1 MRFGVAHRHVNSI
14 LRRAHLH
21 NVSEV
26 QAHIPILETTD
37 EGKQALLMGLEYLV
51 NIAFVDDEEV
61 TTGITF

>member
-1 MRFGVAHRHVNSI
+1 MQFNCDLCRPLPG
-14 LRRAHLH
+14 
-21 NVSEV
+21 V

-61 TTGITF
+61 RFEVSVLRLVQSNK

>member
-1 MRFGVAHRHVNSI
+1 MCHPLPG
-14 LRRAHLH
+14 L
-21 NVSEV
+21 

-61 TTGITF
+61 S

>member
-1 MRFGVAHRHVNSI
+1 MAIRTSE
-14 LRRAHLH
+14 RRA
-21 NVSEV
+21 SQSDIGT

-61 TTGITF
+61 S